1 MADIEIKDNRH
12 QTFDELQRAI
22 DVSLEACGLVA
33 ESYAKTLCP
42 VDTGRLMNSI
52 THTKKGNSEYIG
64 TDVQPYA
71 TYQEIGTFNITGKHF
86 LQKAVADHAEEYKKI
101 LEKYLK

>member
-22 DVSLEACGLVA
+22 ETALEECGLVA
-33 ESYAKTLCP
+33 ETYAKTLCP
-42 VDTGRLMNSI
+42 VDTGLLRNSI

-64 TDVQPYA
+64 SDVEYS
-71 TYQEIGTFNITGKHF
+71 TFQEIGTFNITGKHF

-101 LEKYLK
+101 IEKHLK

>member
-22 DVSLEACGLVA
+22 ETALEECGLVA

-42 VDTGRLMNSI
+42 VDTGLLRNSI

-64 TDVQPYA
+64 SDIFYA
-71 TYQEIGTFNITGKHF
+71 SFQEIGTFNIIGKHF

-101 LEKYLK
+101 LEKHLK